1 MIHNLERKGWATP
14 LWYVSLLALSGRC
27 GQTNKPYKKS
37 TSHTLSLPTE
47 IPSTTKG
54 INTPPSSL
62 PTIPYG
68 DRKKEI
74 SGGDRKVEESITR
87 NILSLLNSTHVDH
100 ATTPIPNSTNTH
112 SLPSS
117 STEQIT
123 QPTSVTQH
131 GSASGSSFSWINL
144 KTWLP
149 KLVTGNNNRNP
160 KPEDKKAHKETYNP
174 YTDFEKEEWFQKL
187 VSGNNNTRN
196 PKPEDKKAHKKENK
210 PSYDEEYSFLTEDE
224 D

>member
-27 GQTNKPYKKS
+27 GQANKPYKKS
-37 TSHTLSLPTE
+37 ASHTLSLSTE

-54 INTPPSSL
+54 INTPPPSL

-68 DRKKEI
+68 DRK
-74 SGGDRKVEESITR
+74 VEENLTR
-87 NILSLLNSTHVDH
+87 NILPLPNSTHVGH
-100 ATTPIPNSTNTH
+100 ATTPIPNSINTH

-131 GSASGSSFSWINL
+131 GSASGSRFSWTKL

-149 KLVTGNNNRNP
+149 KLITGNNNRNP
-160 KPEDKKAHKETYNP
+160 KPEDKKAHKE
-174 YTDFEKEEWFQKL
+174 
-187 VSGNNNTRN
+187 
-196 PKPEDKKAHKKENK
+196 ENK
-210 PSYDEEYSFLTEDE
+210 LSYDEEYSFLTEDE
-224 D
+224 DPISLTEDEKNAFLTEDED